1 LDFAY
6 NVGNIQAILTDFNYN
21 RVYCAN
27 NPVMYTDSDGD
38 FPILIFLIAAAYAIW
53 AAQDI
58 YDIVSGDVYF
68 NEAGDG
74 GQIVDSYKVQNP
86 TVVFGYSIYLRYFS
100 DSKDCFD
107 GSATGIAAEWM
118 VHNIGYDLTF
128 IPSKFGYLQNIN
140 DRAIHTD
147 LGRTVF
153 AEDDWYVRYP
163 ALAIQ
168 IVANPIT
175 IIYDYYQYIKHE

>member
-1 LDFAY
+1 
-6 NVGNIQAILTDFNYN
+6 
-21 RVYCAN
+21 
-27 NPVMYTDSDGD
+27 MYTDSDGD
-38 FPILIFLIAAAYAIW
+38 FPILIFLVAAAYAIW

-107 GSATGIAAEWM
+107 GSATSIAAEWM
-118 VHNIGYDLTF
+118 IHNIGYDLTF
-128 IPSKFGYLQNIN
+128 IPSKLGYLQNIN

-153 AEDDWYVRYP
+153 TEDDWYVRYP
-163 ALAIQ
+163 TLAIQ
-168 IVANPIT
+168 IVINPIT